1 MGPCLCG
8 DYMCPSCGPAQGY
21 DPKFEALC
29 ETLGDR
35 VGTFFEGIGLS
46 AKEQDSIFEMILEKV
61 ADIFAKQAQDA
72 DIMDRCRQMDE
83 DEKAYQDYMTDNF
96 G

>member
-1 MGPCLCG
+1 
-8 DYMCPSCGPAQGY
+8 MCPSCGPAQGY
-21 DPKFEALC
+21 DSKFEALC

-46 AKEQDSIFEMILEKV
+46 AKEQDSIFEVILEKV
-61 ADIFAKQAQDA
+61 SDILAKHEQEADEEA
-72 DIMDRCRQMDE
+72 CRQMDE
-83 DEKAYQDYMTDNF
+83 DDKAYQDYMTENF